1 MSDQRQV
8 RKPMYTEI
16 GYERRDINIKRVLLA
31 AAIIIGILLF
41 SVIMLN
47 EMFMI
52 VKEDIVYQQFLSPES
67 ERLNRINA
75 REDSVLNSYG
85 VIAEEK
91 GKYRI
96 PVEKAMEIIAE
107 EADRQDN

>member
-52 VKEDIVYQQFLSPES
+52 VKEDIVSQPFLSP
-67 ERLNRINA
+67 
-75 REDSVLNSYG
+75 
-85 VIAEEK
+85 
-91 GKYRI
+91 
-96 PVEKAMEIIAE
+96 
-107 EADRQDN
+107 

>member
-1 MSDQRQV
+1 MSEPRQD
-8 RKPMYTEI
+8 RKPIYTEI
-16 GYERRDINIKRVLLA
+16 GYERRDINIKKVLLA
-31 AAIIIGILLF
+31 AAMITGTLLIML
-41 SVIMLN
+41 IMLN

-75 REDSVLNSYG
+75 REDSLLNSYG
-85 VIAEEK
+85 VIDEEQ

-96 PVEKAMEIIAE
+96 PVEKAMEVIAE
-107 EADRQDN
+107 EAGQQDN